1 MLGEGLKDHVSIVL
15 PVSGC
20 TDTDV
25 STGGKGGSVMQSICG
40 NALADNKVNKVMI
53 I

>member
-1 MLGEGLKDHVSIVL
+1 VL

-25 STGGKGGSVMQSICG
+25 KTGGNGGSVMQLICE
-40 NALADNKVNKVMI
+40 
-53 I
+53 